1 MSASYVRSK
10 TRTWAV
16 EVSTASAVPFH
27 ETINTSTNPTE
38 DTWFTVS
45 FTSEFNDG
53 TFCDRGFM
61 EQGFITITVV
71 AAPGTGDTTA
81 ITAMEK
87 IIPALMAKVDPS
99 GRLAY
104 ESYEPLQENSLGSAD
119 RDYRLTVIINYRHS
133 L

>member
-27 ETINTSTNPTE
+27 ETINTSINPTE

-104 ESYEPLQENSLGSAD
+104 ESYEPLQENSSGSAD
-119 RDYRLTVIINYRHS
+119 RDYRLTVIINYRHV

>member
-10 TRTWAV
+10 TRQWAG
-16 EVSTASAVPFH
+16 EVSATSAVPFH

-45 FTSEFNDG
+45 FTSEFNEG
-53 TFCDRGFM
+53 TFCDRGFI
-61 EQGFITITVV
+61 EQGFITVTVV
-71 AAPGTGDTTA
+71 AAPGTGDGDA
-81 ITAMEK
+81 VTAMEL
-87 IIPALMAKVDPS
+87 IIPALMAKVDAS

-104 ESYEPLQENSLGSAD
+104 ESYEPLQENTQGSAD
-119 RDYRLTVIINYRHS
+119 RDYRMTVIINYRHS